1 MVWREG
7 RDVTEL
13 GCEMLH
19 QTAVNNGEAKEDSER
34 VLVKGADH
42 LSWGS
47 GMSQLSCFS
56 LLL

>member
-19 QTAVNNGEAKEDSER
+19 PTVNNGEGKEDPER

-56 LLL
+56 LFL

>member
-1 MVWREG
+1 MVWGEG

-19 QTAVNNGEAKEDSER
+19 PTVNNGEGKEDPER

-56 LLL
+56 LFL

>member
-13 GCEMLH
+13 GCAILH
-19 QTAVNNGEAKEDSER
+19 PTAVNNGEAKEDSER
-34 VLVKGADH
+34 VLVKGTDH
-42 LSWGS
+42 WSWGS
-47 GMSQLSCFS
+47 GMSQLSFFP